1 MAVQTDNTI
10 LNALMDKLDTL
21 SNNATSNVLFLAAKD
36 SFLQGLESFTAT
48 ELEKMSA
55 YADFMSKTFSAQF
68 DIIFRGAMALDGEV
82 AKVEKTKHE
91 TRLVHETTVLTME
104 QINSERLRQQDTKA
118 GISLKNQQNLVTF
131 QSALTEESRRLVL
144 LKANND
150 NAKIK
155 ESEHMVNYMKVIS
168 DDDTITLT
176 ESIHTAVKTNI
187 ENITQNNLLTISNAL
202 PSDSTFI
209 GQGSPEAIS
218 ADITK
223 REESDFLEITNG

>member
-1 MAVQTDNTI
+1 MAIKTDNTV
-10 LNALMDKLDTL
+10 LNSLMDNIDTL
-21 SNNATSNVLFLAAKD
+21 SDNAKSNVLFQAAKD
-36 SFLQGLESFTAT
+36 SFLEGLESFSAT

-104 QINSERLRQQDTKA
+104 QTNSERLRQQDTKA
-118 GISLKNQQNLVTF
+118 GISLKNQQILVTF
-131 QSALTEESRRLVL
+131 ESTLTEESRRLVL

-155 ESEHMVNYMKVIS
+155 EAEHLVNYLKVIS
-168 DDDTITLT
+168 DDDTLTLT
-176 ESIHTAVKTNI
+176 EAIHSAVKTNI
-187 ENITQNNLLTISNAL
+187 ENITNNNLLTINNAL
-202 PSDSTFI
+202 PS
-209 GQGSPEAIS
+209 GSKYAAVVQPPAVS
-218 ADITK
+218 SDITV
-223 REESDFLEITNG
+223 RTETDFLEIE